1 MLNQNII
8 VIVHNQKEQFIEWLN
23 VIADNI
29 EINWSQFVIVDNCSN
44 DGLNEILKDTDFNY
58 VFCEE
63 RESYAAI
70 INTVVS
76 EFVMEDTVYVTS
88 PKYTFDF
95 NIIQKLNEV
104 LKKEKFMAVSQVGAD
119 AGILFEY
126 WKSYDLNP
134 MCILYDVDTMKKL
147 GMFDEN
153 LITSENVLLDYI
165 FRGVN
170 EKRFAAQCYFKQIKD
185 NFCEKDSTYGI
196 QEKEHDREVLKQK
209 WNMNYFNTMP
219 NKGLVYMMQ
228 SKPDENI
235 NVLEVGC
242 DCGANLLAIQNVYR
256 NAKLY
261 GVEINEDAAKIA
273 SNIFNVQIGNIEDE
287 NLKFGDIVFDYIIFG
302 DVLEHLHSPEKVI
315 NYCKSMLKKDGR
327 IIACI
332 PNLMHYSVMKDL
344 INGNF
349 TYSDMGLLDRTHI
362 HFFTYNEIIRLFKDA
377 GYEIENIASVGG
389 IEHER
394 DKELVKSLLSIS
406 SGAEEHMFTT
416 FQYLVSVVK
425 NGK

>member
-1 MLNQNII
+1 M
-8 VIVHNQKEQFIEWLN
+8 K
-23 VIADNI
+23 
-29 EINWSQFVIVDNCSN
+29 S
-44 DGLNEILKDTDFNY
+44 
-58 VFCEE
+58 
-63 RESYAAI
+63 
-70 INTVVS
+70 TV
-76 EFVMEDTVYVTS
+76 
-88 PKYTFDF
+88 
-95 NIIQKLNEV
+95 
-104 LKKEKFMAVSQVGAD
+104 
-119 AGILFEY
+119 
-126 WKSYDLNP
+126 
-134 MCILYDVDTMKKL
+134 
-147 GMFDEN
+147 
-153 LITSENVLLDYI
+153 
-165 FRGVN
+165 
-170 EKRFAAQCYFKQIKD
+170 
-185 NFCEKDSTYGI
+185 TYGI

-242 DCGANLLAIQNVYR
+242 DCGANLLAIQNAYR